1 MEREYKK
8 STERTKEESIQVT
21 RRDVVRDDSVRE
33 EVDGFLETI
42 DDGESKEKGRK
53 FDFFRWL
60 KELF

>member
-1 MEREYKK
+1 MKMNHWIEKDGK
-8 STERTKEESIQVT
+8 VIAIFSEEKMA
-21 RRDVVRDDSVRE
+21 DV
-33 EVDGFLETI
+33 FLETI